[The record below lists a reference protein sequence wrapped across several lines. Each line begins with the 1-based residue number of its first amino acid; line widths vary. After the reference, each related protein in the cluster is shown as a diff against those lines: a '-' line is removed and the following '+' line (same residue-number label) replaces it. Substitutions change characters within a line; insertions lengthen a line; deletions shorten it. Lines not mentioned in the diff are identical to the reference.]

1 MALQT
6 KSVSTGDYAWK
17 SWSNGYVISLTLT
30 EESVNVGNNT
40 SLVSYLFTISNTN
53 NNRFYDNNNSW
64 TISIGGHT
72 IAISGFNFDLSE
84 NYTTQ
89 TIASGQV
96 TVAHNT
102 DGKKDMPY
110 SVSVPNIQSW
120 NKYGPPSMSLSGT
133 WTLSPIATTP
143 PAFTRVS
150 IIDSNDNTFLLTN
163 DRNCLVRYCSNAAIS
178 VSAEAYGGGQVTS
191 LTATCGDG
199 KKLSSTTGNLEGT
212 LQGVGSG
219 SFTMKVKDSAGKT
232 TTLNKSLPLIEYVKL
247 TCDVGSEK
255 PDTAGNVTVF
265 VSGNYFNG
273 SFGATA
279 NSLSVQLRYKRK
291 GTSWQDTEEEW
302 QSIEP
307 TLAGNGYTA
316 QVELTGLDYQKAY
329 TFQARAI
336 DKLNTVQSATY
347 TARAT
352 PVFDWGENDFRF
364 NVPVLGI
371 TADMVSARYSANS
384 GDFLLSE
391 LGVESGLLFIRDGG
405 NLSNY
410 YLGLF
415 WGFKRNKTA
424 ATFHAIC
431 ANTLDVATNIYGSV
445 AAKNEEGDATY
456 VVIPFTFL

>member
-30 EESVNVGNNT
+30 EESVNVAANT

-72 IAISGFNFDLSE
+72 IAISGFNFDLSA

-120 NKYGPPSMSLSGT
+120 NKYGPPAMSLSGT
-133 WTLSPIATTP
+133 WALSPIATTP
-143 PAFTRVS
+143 PALTQVS
-150 IIDSNDNTFLLTN
+150 ITDSNDATFLLTN

-178 VSAEAYGGGQVTS
+178 VSAEAYGDGQVTS
-191 LTATCGDG
+191 LRATCGDG
-199 KKLSSTTGNLEGT
+199 KKLSSATGYLEGVM
-212 LQGVGSG
+212 QGVGNG
-219 SFTMKVKDSAGKT
+219 SFTIKATDSAGKT
-232 TTLNKSLPLIEYVKL
+232 TILNKALPLIEYVKL

-273 SFGATA
+273 SFGATENA
-279 NSLSVQLRYKRK
+279 LSVQLRYKRK
-291 GTSWQDTEEEW
+291 GTSWLDTEEEW
-302 QSIEP
+302 QSVEP
-307 TLAGNGYTA
+307 TLTGNGYTA
-316 QVELTGLDYQKAY
+316 QVELSGLDYQKAY

-336 DKLNTVQSATY
+336 DKLNTVNSATY

-352 PVFDWGENDFRF
+352 PVFDWGEDDFQF

-371 TADMVSARYSANS
+371 TADMVGARYSTTNGAA
-384 GDFLLSE
+384 LLKQV
-391 LGVESGLLFIRDGG
+391 GTESGLLFIRDGG

-410 YLGLF
+410 YFGLF
-415 WGFKRNKTA
+415 YGYKKDKTA
-424 ATFHAIC
+424 AIFHAIC
-431 ANTLDVATNIYGSV
+431 ANVLGVSTNAYGTVS
-445 AAKNEEGDATY
+445 AKNAEGEVTY
-456 VVIPFTFL
+456 VVTPFTFL

>member
-30 EESVNVGNNT
+30 EESVDVANNT

-64 TISIGGHT
+64 NISIGGHT
-72 IAISGFNFDLSE
+72 IAISGFNFDLSA

-96 TVAHNT
+96 TVAHNA

-120 NKYGPPSMSLSGT
+120 NRYGPPAMSLSGT
-133 WTLSPIATTP
+133 WALTAIATVP
-143 PAFTRVS
+143 PVFTQVS
-150 IIDSNDNTFLLTN
+150 ITDSNDKTFLLTN

-178 VSAEAYGGGQVTS
+178 VSAEAYGDGQITN

-199 KKLSSTTGNLEGT
+199 KKLSSATGYLEGT

-219 SFTMKVKDSAGKT
+219 SFTIKATDNAGKT
-232 TTLNKSLPLIEYVKL
+232 TVQNKSLPLIEYVKL
-247 TCDVGSEK
+247 TCDIGSEK
-255 PDTAGNVTVF
+255 PDAQGNVTVF

-273 SFGATA
+273 SFGAVE

-291 GTSWQDTEEEW
+291 GTSWQNTEEEW

-307 TLAGNGYTA
+307 TLTGNGYTA
-316 QVELTGLDYQKAY
+316 QADLSGLDYQKAY
-329 TFQARAI
+329 TFQARVI

-347 TARAT
+347 IARAT

-364 NVPVLGI
+364 HVPVLGI
-371 TADMVSARYSANS
+371 TADMVGARYSTTNGAA
-384 GDFLLSE
+384 LLTQV
-391 LGVESGLLFIRDGG
+391 GAESGLLFVRDGG
-405 NLSNY
+405 NLRNF

-415 WGFKRNKTA
+415 YGYKKDKTA

-431 ANTLDVATNIYGSV
+431 ANVLGVSTNAYGTV
-445 AAKNEEGDATY
+445 AAKNAEGEATY
-456 VVIPFTFL
+456 VVIPFTLL

>member
-30 EESVNVGNNT
+30 EESVNVANNT

-64 TISIGGHT
+64 TISIGGHS
-72 IAISGFNFDLSE
+72 IAISGFNFDLSA

-96 TVAHNT
+96 TVAHDTN
-102 DGKKDMPY
+102 GKMDMPY

-120 NKYGPPSMSLSGT
+120 NKYGPPSMSLTGT
-133 WTLSPIATTP
+133 WTLSAIATTP
-143 PAFTRVS
+143 PALTQVS
-150 IIDSNDNTFLLTN
+150 IIDSNDKTFLLTN
-163 DRNCLVRYCSNAAIS
+163 DRNCLVRYCSNAAVS
-178 VSAEAYGGGQVTS
+178 VSAEAYGDGQVTS

-199 KKLSSTTGNLEGT
+199 KKLSASAGQLEGT
-212 LQGVGSG
+212 MQGVGSG
-219 SFTMKVKDSAGKT
+219 SFTIKATDSAGKT
-232 TTLNKSLPLIEYVKL
+232 TVLNKSLPLIEYVKL

-255 PDTAGNVTVF
+255 PDAEGNVTVF
-265 VSGNYFNG
+265 VSGNYFSG
-273 SFGATA
+273 SFGAA
-279 NSLSVQLRYKRK
+279 ENSLSVQLRYKRR
-291 GTSWQDTEEEW
+291 GTSWLDTEEEW
-302 QSIEP
+302 QSIKP
-307 TLAGNGYTA
+307 MLSGNGYTA
-316 QVELTGLDYQKAY
+316 QVELSGLDYQKAY

-352 PVFDWGENDFRF
+352 PVFDWGENDFQF
-364 NVPVLGI
+364 HVPVLGV
-371 TADMVSARYSANS
+371 TADMVDARYSTQDGA
-384 GDFLLSE
+384 FLLRN
-391 LGVESGLLFIRDGG
+391 LGVESGLLFVRDGG

-415 WGFKRNKTA
+415 CGYKKDKTA
-424 ATFHAIC
+424 ATFHTIC
-431 ANTLDVATNIYGSV
+431 ANTLSVITNTYGTV
-445 AAKNEEGDATY
+445 TAQKAEGAATY
-456 VVIPFTFL
+456 VVIPFTCL

>member
-30 EESVNVGNNT
+30 EESVSVANNT
-40 SLVSYLFTISNTN
+40 SLVSYRFTISNTN

-72 IAISGFNFDLSE
+72 IAISNFNFDLSA

-120 NKYGPPSMSLSGT
+120 NRYGPPSMSLSGT

-150 IIDSNDNTFLLTN
+150 IIDSNDKTFLLTN

-273 SFGATA
+273 SFGATENA
-279 NSLSVQLRYKRK
+279 LSVQLRYKRK

-352 PVFDWGENDFRF
+352 PVFDWGENDFQF
-364 NVPVLGI
+364 HVPVLGI
-371 TADMVSARYSANS
+371 TADMVSARYSVKS
-384 GDFLLSE
+384 GNYLLRN
-391 LGVESGLLFIRDGG
+391 LGVESGLMFVRDGG
-405 NLSNY
+405 NLKNY

-415 WGFKRNKTA
+415 YGYKKNKTP
-424 ATFHAIC
+424 ATFYTLC
-431 ANTLDVATNIYGSV
+431 ANTLAVGTNIYGTV
-445 AAKNEEGDATY
+445 DAENREGEATY

>member
-30 EESVNVGNNT
+30 EESVNVANNT

-72 IAISGFNFDLSE
+72 IAISGFNFDLSA

-120 NKYGPPSMSLSGT
+120 NRYGPPAMSLTGT

-143 PAFTRVS
+143 PALTQVS
-150 IIDSNDNTFLLTN
+150 ITDSNDKTFLLTN

-178 VSAEAYGGGQVTS
+178 VRAEAYGDGQVVS

-199 KKLSSTTGNLEGT
+199 KKLSSTTGQLEGT
-212 LQGVGSG
+212 MQGVGSG
-219 SFTMKVKDSAGKT
+219 SFTIKATDSAGKAT
-232 TTLNKSLPLIEYVKL
+232 VLNKSLPLIEYVKL
-247 TCDVGSEK
+247 TCDIGSAK
-255 PDTAGNVTVF
+255 PDAQGNVTVF

-273 SFGATA
+273 SFGAA
-279 NSLSVQLRYKRK
+279 KNSLSVQLRYKRK
-291 GTSWQDTEEEW
+291 GTSWQDTEDEW
-302 QSIEP
+302 QSLEP
-307 TLAGNGYTA
+307 TLSGNSYTA
-316 QVELTGLDYQKAY
+316 QAELTGLDYQKAY

-352 PVFDWGENDFRF
+352 PVFDWGENDFQF
-364 NVPVLGI
+364 HVPVLGI

-384 GDFLLSE
+384 GDFLLRN
-391 LGVESGLLFIRDGG
+391 LGVESGLLFMRDGG

-415 WGFKRNKTA
+415 CGYKRNKTA
-424 ATFHAIC
+424 ATFHTLC
-431 ANTLDVATNIYGSV
+431 ANTLDVGTNIYGTV
-445 AAKNEEGDATY
+445 AAENREGDATY